1 MKALRYPFS
10 IDVNG
15 HMATVDSY
23 PQVVRGQ
30 LVDVLMTNH
39 NERVMRPAYGSNLEA
54 ALFDPTDELVQSDA
68 AQQVLDRINL
78 WSPRVQV
85 RKITFN
91 SDPLQPGRLFVT
103 VIYSAG
109 PFDEARQ
116 LRLPVS
122 EFMSEETP
130 I

>member
-1 MKALRYPFS
+1 VKALRFPFS

-15 HMATVDSY
+15 HISTADSY
-23 PQVVRGQ
+23 AQVVRGQ
-30 LVDVLMTNH
+30 LIDVLMTNN
-39 NERVMRPAYGSNLEA
+39 NERVMRPVYGSNLEA

-85 RKITFN
+85 RKIRFETDN
-91 SDPLQPGRLFVT
+91 LQPGKLFVT

-109 PFDEARQ
+109 PFEEAQQ

-122 EFMSEETP
+122 EFLSEETP
-130 I
+130 V